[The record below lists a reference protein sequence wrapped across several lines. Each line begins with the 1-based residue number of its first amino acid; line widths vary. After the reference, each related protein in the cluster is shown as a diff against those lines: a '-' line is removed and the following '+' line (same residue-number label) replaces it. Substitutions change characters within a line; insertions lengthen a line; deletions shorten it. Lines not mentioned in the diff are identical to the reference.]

1 MWWSLGLELLLI
13 GILVFWAISYLVAK
27 KTPFHVYV
35 TVWVSWTSALA
46 LVALVPLDLNL
57 VYVRRCISHYGN
69 RTDAHLRM
77 CDLQYWRSWSSID
90 PSLGDKQMLKVSEEA
105 LRTSWLF
112 VYTVCQ
118 LNGWILLTFQ
128 QSYIETRHFS
138 RIVKL
143 HQAFLDNMGFYA
155 TCAVVGALLVVII
168 ALSGND
174 LEYVLYGL
182 MACSNAICLVIVTI
196 LFGYGLAEY
205 PRSLWKV
212 KKVAASFRVDDGLHL
227 SRSNSCDVS

>member
-13 GILVFWAISYLVAK
+13 GFLVFSAISYLVAK
-27 KTPFHVYV
+27 NTPYHVYV
-35 TVWVSWTSALA
+35 TVWISWTCALA

-57 VYVRRCISHYGN
+57 VYVKRCISLYGN

-77 CDLQYWRSWSSID
+77 CDLQYWRSWSAID
-90 PSLGDKQMLKVSEEA
+90 PSLGDKQALKVSEEA
-105 LRTSWLF
+105 LRTSWLV

-138 RIVKL
+138 KMYKL

-155 TCAVVGALLVVII
+155 TCAVLGAVLVVILVI
-168 ALSGND
+168 SGND
-174 LEYVLYGL
+174 LEYVIYGL
-182 MACSNAICLVIVTI
+182 MACTNAICLVIVAI

-205 PRSLWKV
+205 PRSLWQV
-212 KKVAASFRVDDGLHL
+212 
-227 SRSNSCDVS
+227 RSQYLQIYLVNHQYRIFF